1 LLKFQSGNLD
11 VLRIDPFNLFL
22 QSFHHLKIAI
32 IILKIILSHKFII
45 SCFID
50 FPGLV
55 TGLALAGVEHDQDV
69 VLVVCFEVVD
79 EIEVVE
85 IILRKANDT
94 VV

>member
-1 LLKFQSGNLD
+1 
-11 VLRIDPFNLFL
+11 
-22 QSFHHLKIAI
+22 
-32 IILKIILSHKFII
+32 
-45 SCFID
+45 
-50 FPGLV
+50 V

-85 IILRKANDT
+85 IILRKGNDT